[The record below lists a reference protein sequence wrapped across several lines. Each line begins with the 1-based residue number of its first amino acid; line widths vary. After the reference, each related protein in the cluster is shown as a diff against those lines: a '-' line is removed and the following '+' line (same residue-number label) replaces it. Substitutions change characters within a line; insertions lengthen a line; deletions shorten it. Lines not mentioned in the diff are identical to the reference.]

1 MILGTKARYAVMA
14 MVELAGR
21 GQCAPVAL
29 AQLAQSQEITLP
41 YLEQIFSKLKQN
53 GLVRSV
59 RGPGGGYVL
68 ARPAS
73 DIVIS
78 DVVEAV
84 DESLK
89 MTRCEVQTG
98 GCLASRTRCLTHDL
112 WDGLGQQIHNYLS
125 SISLADVCSRSLKAK
140 NIAAGACN

>member
-21 GQCAPVAL
+21 GDCGPVSL

-41 YLEQIFSKLKQN
+41 YLEQIFSKLKQS

-59 RGPGGGYVL
+59 RGPGGGYAL
-68 ARPAS
+68 ARPAK
-73 DIVIS
+73 DIAIS
-78 DVVEAV
+78 DVVQAV

-89 MTRCEVQTG
+89 MTRCEVHTG
-98 GCLASRTRCLTHDL
+98 GCMASRSKCLTHDL
-112 WDGLGQQIHNYLS
+112 WAGLGKQIDSYLG
-125 SISLADVCSRSLKAK
+125 SISLADVCAR
-140 NIAAGACN
+140 NIKPQPAVAAAS